1 MLSHFVV
8 AWMEL
13 NCSLPLPQTSPSNTS
28 HSMNRT
34 RNHCTVINIK
44 RHLPFKDLVIFF
56 KYGPTQ
62 GCFCLFSVFSSNG
75 YNFYNK
81 SMQKMSVHPVYG
93 AGIRTL
99 NLDLVMTWVVLFL
112 KTLCW
117 HVFFEKNCIKN
128 VHFSILSFH
137 LFYNFKLFF
146 DLTFKLITKFCWV
159 IESYNWLPICETKNA
174 SNRPTSM
181 IRLNWRNHLLL
192 KWPSTLEK
200 AFFSWAASASS
211 ASSMSAPEMER
222 KPLLR
227 KERRL
232 QRRDSYEGSAI
243 AFKDFLQNKFRAAN
257 FF

>member
-1 MLSHFVV
+1 MF
-8 AWMEL
+8 
-13 NCSLPLPQTSPSNTS
+13 
-28 HSMNRT
+28 
-34 RNHCTVINIK
+34 
-44 RHLPFKDLVIFF
+44 
-56 KYGPTQ
+56 
-62 GCFCLFSVFSSNG
+62 
-75 YNFYNK
+75 
-81 SMQKMSVHPVYG
+81 
-93 AGIRTL
+93 
-99 NLDLVMTWVVLFL
+99 
-112 KTLCW
+112 
-117 HVFFEKNCIKN
+117 FFEKNCIKN

-211 ASSMSAPEMER
+211 SSSSSMSAPEMER

-243 AFKDFLQNKFRAAN
+243 AFKDFLQNKFRVAN
-257 FF
+257 FFKYLQHKNTSMSRCLRKLFSYMYLSTYCRYLLFYIL